1 MMTARDTEEEDD
13 QAAGCVRD
21 REDAKGGGV
30 LCKAFGKHDIRQI
43 SPPQL
48 SQAFKVLKDERSSYL
63 VVAGSWW
70 YSWGVVSSIG

>member
-21 REDAKGGGV
+21 REDAKGG
-30 LCKAFGKHDIRQI
+30 CT
-43 SPPQL
+43 
-48 SQAFKVLKDERSSYL
+48 L

-70 YSWGVVSSIG
+70 YS

>member
-1 MMTARDTEEEDD
+1 MTARDTEEEDH
-13 QAAGCVRD
+13 QASGCVRD
-21 REDAKGGGV
+21 REDAKGGV

-43 SPPQL
+43 TPPQL

-70 YSWGVVSSIG
+70 YS